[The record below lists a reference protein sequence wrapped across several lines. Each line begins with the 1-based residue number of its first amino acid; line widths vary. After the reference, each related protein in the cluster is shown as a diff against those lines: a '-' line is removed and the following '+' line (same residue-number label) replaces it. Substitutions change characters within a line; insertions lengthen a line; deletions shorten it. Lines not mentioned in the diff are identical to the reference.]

1 MVCPRCGYKNN
12 DVSFCKKC
20 GTPLKKELKNTE
32 NKSQR
37 NKAFI
42 VISLVMLA
50 VTGLTVGMLLQ
61 SSNVAAQTN
70 NNPTVTANMPQITST
85 WPKLI
90 DSGSTRGYD
99 TYAYGPFR
107 YEWQV
112 YAYNDQ
118 HILIRGTLY
127 LQNEGKTIKQTQDI
141 KKFSDET
148 VVILAIPKWTGT
160 SNYQT
165 VTTNFGYSTVTDYY
179 WHVLRPRLMNRGPYG
194 L

>member
-1 MVCPRCGYKNN
+1 MQMWKLI
-12 DVSFCKKC
+12 KKYR
-20 GTPLKKELKNTE
+20 KKES
-32 NKSQR
+32 NKVLI
-37 NKAFI
+37 FTC
-42 VISLVMLA
+42 LVLLA

-61 SSNVAAQTN
+61 SHSAAAQTN
-70 NNPTVTANMPQITST
+70 PNG
-85 WPKLI
+85 PKLI
-90 DSGSTRGYD
+90 DSGSTIGYD

-112 YAYNDQ
+112 YEYNDQ
-118 HILIRGTLY
+118 HILIQGTLY
-127 LQNEGKTIKQTQDI
+127 LKNQEKVIQQTQDV